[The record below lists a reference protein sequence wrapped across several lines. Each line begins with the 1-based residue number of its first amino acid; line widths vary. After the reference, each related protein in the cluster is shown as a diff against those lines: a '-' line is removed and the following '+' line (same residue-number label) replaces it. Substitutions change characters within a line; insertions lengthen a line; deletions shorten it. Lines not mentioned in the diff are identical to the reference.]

1 MAEARAGDET
11 METSPFL
18 IDSEILNQK
27 IKNQLEVDLKRSPQ
41 NFVVHYQPIFRVND
55 TDKPWGYEALSRWI
69 NPCNI
74 SPSTFIPILESD
86 AKLLSQFTMLITQKV
101 IEDIK
106 IWMRLQSE
114 VLHVTLNLSFNV
126 LNEPEYAEQLRKTIF
141 CYPDVADILFLE
153 ITESHEIELT
163 DAFINSIE
171 SLSCLGVR
179 FALDDFGAGYA
190 DIRSLTLPF
199 WSIVKIDKLLTEKII
214 NSNSELN
221 AFTEVAEF
229 FFPSHSYLV
238 FEGVELDQ
246 QHLFL
251 KGKFESQVLSQGFFY
266 AKPMPS
272 DDIVKRFFTRC

>member
-1 MAEARAGDET
+1 

-41 NFVVHYQPIFRVND
+41 NFVVHYQPIFRVSD

-69 NPCNI
+69 SPYNI
-74 SPSTFIPILESD
+74 PPSIFIPILESD
-86 AKLLSQFTMLITQKV
+86 AKLLSKFTMLVTQKV

-126 LNEPEYAEQLRKTIF
+126 LNEPEYTEQLRKIIF

-163 DAFINSIE
+163 DVFINSIE

-238 FEGVELDQ
+238 FEGVELEQ

-251 KGKFESQVLSQGFFY
+251 KGTFESQVLSQGFFY
-266 AKPMPS
+266 AKPMLS
-272 DDIVKRFFTRC
+272 DDIVKRFFTRR